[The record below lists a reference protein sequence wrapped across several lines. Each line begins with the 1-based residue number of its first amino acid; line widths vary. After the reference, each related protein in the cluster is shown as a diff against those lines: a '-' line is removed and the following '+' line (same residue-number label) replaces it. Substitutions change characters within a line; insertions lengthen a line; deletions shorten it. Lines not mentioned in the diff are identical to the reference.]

1 MTERLDTAPS
11 KSSDRYSRFLLIVDC
26 DPNHLFYAAMLLQR
40 LEYNICTAK
49 TAEEALEMISVALP
63 ALVITEINLTG
74 MSGLEL
80 TRRLKANGRTVTVP
94 VIAVTEKFTQTV
106 ELECGQN
113 GCVTCIR
120 KPIQAEEL
128 YRTVQDVIENT
139 PRSAMRVFTHLAV
152 TVNDIELDYEKGEFV
167 SVLSEKGLYIRTL
180 KPYPKKALIHIQMFI
195 NNNSVSSDALVLSSH
210 AFGEGPFKE
219 PGMGLQIT
227 RITSQAQGV
236 IRQYIK
242 DEITKGI
249 KPF

>member
-1 MTERLDTAPS
+1 MTERLDTAPA

-26 DPNHLFYAAMLLQR
+26 DANHLFYAAMLLQR

-94 VIAVTEKFTQTV
+94 VIAVTEKFTQAV

-128 YRTVQDVIENT
+128 YRTVQAAIENT
-139 PRSAMRVFTHLAV
+139 PRSAMRVFTRLAV
-152 TVNDIELDYEKGEFV
+152 TVNNIELDYERGEFV